1 MLARPARAL
10 RQKAHPDPTRARSR
24 PAHAARR
31 AILLC
36 GALTLAAGVPGSG
49 ATAAGKPP
57 KTKPRTIYRSTR
69 LWATVNLCNPK
80 DHPDTIGVRGSMPG
94 DGQAGETMYMRFR
107 VQYQDPRTKQW
118 VFVASNAD
126 SGFLPVGSA
135 RFSAR
140 QSGRSFEIVPTK
152 GQPFLLRGAVSF
164 EWRRGTT
171 AVRSAHVHTTAGH
184 SDASGSDPKGYTAA
198 TCTI

>member
-1 MLARPARAL
+1 MPARPARAL
-10 RQKAHPDPTRARSR
+10 RQKVHP
-24 PAHAARR
+24 RR

-36 GALTLAAGVPGSG
+36 CALALGGGVPAA
-49 ATAAGKPP
+49 ATAASQPP
-57 KTKPRTIYRSTR
+57 KAKSHTIYRSTR

-107 VQYQDPRTKQW
+107 IQYQDPRTKQW
-118 VFVASNAD
+118 LFVTSNAD

-140 QSGRSFEIVPTK
+140 QSGRSFEIVPAK

-171 AVRSAHVHTTAGH
+171 AIRSARIHTTAGH